1 MQTMRANKETVAAL
15 SKKIEQLNKIVMNV
29 VQKVERRAASR
40 GMDKTELWEDVQ
52 ATEGWKDRVNQ
63 LQEWVTWPRV
73 LLVRR
78 LTFAVSVLWR
88 RELQKLLEKAQAR
101 AEGSYLKRL
110 FRSTRDE
117 ETLKAIATDLT
128 DMLQRYQVFATDVH
142 L

>member
-1 MQTMRANKETVAAL
+1 MQGNKETVAAL
-15 SKKIEQLNKIVMNV
+15 SKKIEQLNDLIVNV
-29 VQKVERRAASR
+29 VRNVEHRAASR
-40 GMDKTELWEDVQ
+40 GMEKSELWKNVQ
-52 ATEGWKDRVNQ
+52 ERDGWKNRVNQ

-73 LLVRR
+73 LQVRR
-78 LTFAVSVLWR
+78 LTFAVPVLWR

-117 ETLKAIATDLT
+117 ETLKAVSADLT
-128 DMLQRYQVFATDVH
+128 DMLQRYQVCPTYVQ